1 MARKHYWVLIVMLMI
16 AVFLVWLHSTRE
28 GLDDWTPPRGFVI
41 NMDKDTERYKLFQ
54 KSHSDSDFIYLTRF
68 SGMVGKD
75 IVAPETLLTETAW
88 KELLAMEKRGH
99 RTHHYQLSRGGIGCF
114 LSHLKLMQRLVD
126 DLDDN
131 AYLIMEDDNH
141 FFPHSGELM
150 KRAVQQA
157 PRDWDILCGICH
169 RVEGND
175 VSPHFEKV
183 TGFWGLGGYVISRD
197 GAIKLIKE
205 VKNKKIDGQIDAFL
219 SRMAQQNK
227 ICIYAAKKPWFH
239 HEATDSN
246 IQTHLVE
253 IDGLD
258 PYVFD
263 GFRV

>member
-1 MARKHYWVLIVMLMI
+1 MVWLLIFMLVI
-16 AVFLVWLHSTRE
+16 VFLLHFTTTTQE

-41 NMDKDTERYKLFQ
+41 NMDKDTERYQSFQ
-54 KSHSDSDFIYLTRF
+54 KSHSTSNFDIYMTRV
-68 SGMVGKD
+68 SGTVGKD
-75 IVAPETLLTETAW
+75 VITPETHLTEKAW
-88 KELLAMEKRGH
+88 EELLAIEERGH

-126 DLDDN
+126 DPDDH

-141 FFPHSGELM
+141 FFPNSGELM

-175 VSPHFEKV
+175 MSTHFQKV
-183 TGFWGLGGYVISRD
+183 TGFWGLGGYIISRD

-205 VKNKKIDGQIDAFL
+205 VKSKKMDGQIDAFL

-239 HEATDSN
+239 HEANDSN

-253 IDGLD
+253 IEGQD
-258 PYVFD
+258 PFVFD
-263 GFRV
+263 GYRV